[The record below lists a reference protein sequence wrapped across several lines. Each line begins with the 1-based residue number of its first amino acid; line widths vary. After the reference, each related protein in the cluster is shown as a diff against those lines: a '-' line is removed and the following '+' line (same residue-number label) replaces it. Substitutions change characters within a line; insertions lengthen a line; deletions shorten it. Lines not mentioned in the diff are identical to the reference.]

1 MVTVEVSK
9 EENVRMRAP
18 WNLTLIV
25 KTFGKTVEFLYLLTK
40 IQTLWNPMGKIDC
53 IDVGHDYF
61 LIRFKLQ
68 ADLESILKGGRWF
81 VGSQFLA
88 IR

>member
-1 MVTVEVSK
+1 M
-9 EENVRMRAP
+9 
-18 WNLTLIV
+18 LIV
-25 KTFGKTVEFLYLLTK
+25 KTFGKTVGFLYLLTK

-68 ADLESILKGGRWF
+68 AYLESILKGGRWF